1 MNSVEPVTVLKSRSS
16 QLIQR
21 THETQQPIVITQN
34 GRATAVLMDI
44 QAYERQRQ
52 ALHLLKIL
60 SQGDQAYLHGRHVTH
75 TEAQQHFRRKLESL
89 RSHA

>member
-1 MNSVEPVTVLKSRSS
+1 MDNK
-16 QLIQR
+16 

-34 GRATAVLMDI
+34 GLATAVLMDI

-60 SQGDQAYLHGRHVTH
+60 SQGDQAYLRGRHVNH
-75 TEAQQHFRRKLESL
+75 TEAQQHFRRKIESL
-89 RSHA
+89 QSHA